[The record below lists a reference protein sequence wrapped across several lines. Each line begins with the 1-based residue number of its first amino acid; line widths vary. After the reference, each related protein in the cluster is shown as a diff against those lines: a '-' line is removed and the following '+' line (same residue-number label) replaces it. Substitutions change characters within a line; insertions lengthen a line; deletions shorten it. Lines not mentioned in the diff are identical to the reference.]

1 MPVTAG
7 TPSNDLTSCSSRI
20 APPFTGNRPIS
31 GATAVGEPGEVGGEP
46 VDIVLVVLNRQQPLL
61 HLPPWR
67 EKHTAIVLHEPVQV
81 AQSGVDLQEVAELAD
96 PVAAERHAAL
106 GADGHDVPAEAVLGD
121 RRLPARCAAGRPARR
136 GAHRP
141 AG

>member
-20 APPFTGNRPIS
+20 APPFTGIQPDQ

-46 VDIVLVVLNRQQPLL
+46 VDIVARRAEPKQPLL

-67 EKHTAIVLHEPVQV
+67 EKHPAIVLHEPVQV
-81 AQSGVDLQEVAELAD
+81 AEPGVDLEEVAKFAHR
-96 PVAAERHAAL
+96 VAAERHAAL
-106 GADGHDVPAEAVLGD
+106 GADA
-121 RRLPARCAAGRPARR
+121 
-136 GAHRP
+136 
-141 AG
+141 